1 MKRKKGLIGSTELPV
16 KIELVKKF
24 MSGDKDY
31 MIQDGYESGIGET
44 MIRSLTIWWE
54 ENE

>member
-1 MKRKKGLIGSTELPV
+1 MKEKRLIGEVPIPL

-24 MSGDKDY
+24 MDGDKNY
-31 MIQDGYESGIGET
+31 VLRDGYESGIGET